1 MGPTFCWYSSPPL
14 RFKLLGRACIADKA
28 TKADT
33 LFIR

>member
-1 MGPTFCWYSSPPL
+1 L